1 MFSLCSNSG
10 PVAVL
15 PGLASPG
22 AVPLDPYANY
32 NTGISMAVT
41 FDTLRYAE
49 ALKSAGVPDTQ
60 AKVQAQ
66 ALAQALE
73 EGAGQLAGKQDVE
86 ALRQEM
92 KFQLADLK
100 ADLLKWVIGALF
112 VQGSLVVALIK
123 LI

>member
-1 MFSLCSNSG
+1 
-10 PVAVL
+10 
-15 PGLASPG
+15 
-22 AVPLDPYANY
+22 
-32 NTGISMAVT
+32 MAVT
-41 FDTLRYAE
+41 FDTLKYAE

-66 ALAQALE
+66 ALVQALE

-100 ADLLKWVIGALF
+100 SDLLKWVIGALF